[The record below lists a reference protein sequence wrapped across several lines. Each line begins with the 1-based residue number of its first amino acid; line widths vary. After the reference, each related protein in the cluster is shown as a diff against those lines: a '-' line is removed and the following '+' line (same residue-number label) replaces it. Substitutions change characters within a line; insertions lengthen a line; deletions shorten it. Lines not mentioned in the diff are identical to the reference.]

1 VPASE
6 LNIIVPTN
14 FKLERARYYSRPCAL
29 IYGVSLLVIAF
40 LCFMGFAWFTTK
52 LLLTLDSSHGYPA
65 IGLLLG
71 FVLAR
76 LLAFLYNRH
85 LKCNLC
91 HGTVLDE
98 NRCQKHAKATRLPGL
113 SYPAAT
119 VIKVICT
126 GGFRC
131 MYCGTLYRLKK

>member
-1 VPASE
+1 M
-6 LNIIVPTN
+6 VPTN
-14 FKLERARYYSRPCAL
+14 FKLERARYYSRPHAV

-40 LCFMGFAWFTTK
+40 LCFIGFAWFTTW
-52 LLLTLDSSHGYPA
+52 LLFTGDISHGYPA
-65 IGLLLG
+65 LGLLLG
-71 FVLAR
+71 FGLAR
-76 LLAFLYNRH
+76 LLAFLNNRH

-91 HGTVLDE
+91 HGTVLDA
-98 NRCQKHAKATRLPGL
+98 NRCQKHAKATRMPGL

-119 VIKVICT
+119 VVKVICT